1 MTVMAEQDGNVILLK
16 KQSSKDCTSLLHGL
30 VDGLCHR
37 SHPTYQEYSKIWT
50 LSEWWTL
57 VDTFQVL
64 IKSAV
69 KESWTKDQILQRLDG
84 LSDDYKTSVV
94 DVISSRKEEIHS
106 QLLAQT
112 HSISQAV
119 LSDFDWKLKLAL
131 SSDKISSLQEPLLTL
146 KLDVLND
153 EQKETVSVELNRED
167 LKKLISSLEGANK
180 ALLQLKS

>member
-1 MTVMAEQDGNVILLK
+1 MAEGNVSINLLK
-16 KQSSKDCTSLLHGL
+16 KHSSKDCSSLLHGL

-57 VDTFQVL
+57 VDTFQDL

-69 KESWTKDQILQRLDG
+69 KESWTKDQILQRLEG

-94 DVISSRKEEIHS
+94 DVISSRKEEIRS

-112 HSISQAV
+112 HNISQTV

-146 KLDVLND
+146 NMDVLND
-153 EQKETVSVELNRED
+153 EKKETLSVELNRDD
-167 LKKLISSLEGANK
+167 LKKLINSLEGANK